1 MSISVKELN
10 KLDKETYELI
20 DIRSDAEIAHGV
32 MPGAIQVS
40 VDEIENNDKIDYSKK
55 LVIVCAR
62 GKNSID
68 IADDL
73 KAKGLDA
80 VSLEGGYIGCLLVCC
95 RVGRVYKL
103 SRDETVGNLF
113 GKLF

>member
-40 VDEIENNDKIDYSKK
+40 VDETMIRLIIQRN
-55 LVIVCAR
+55 
-62 GKNSID
+62 
-68 IADDL
+68 
-73 KAKGLDA
+73 
-80 VSLEGGYIGCLLVCC
+80 LL
-95 RVGRVYKL
+95 
-103 SRDETVGNLF
+103 
-113 GKLF
+113 

>member
-40 VDEIENNDKIDYSKK
+40 VDEIEETCYSLCQRKK
-55 LVIVCAR
+55 QHR
-62 GKNSID
+62 H
-68 IADDL
+68 
-73 KAKGLDA
+73 
-80 VSLEGGYIGCLLVCC
+80 
-95 RVGRVYKL
+95 
-103 SRDETVGNLF
+103 SR
-113 GKLF
+113 

>member
-40 VDEIENNDKIDYSKK
+40 VDEIENNDI
-55 LVIVCAR
+55 LIIQR
-62 GKNSID
+62 N
-68 IADDL
+68 
-73 KAKGLDA
+73 
-80 VSLEGGYIGCLLVCC
+80 LL
-95 RVGRVYKL
+95 
-103 SRDETVGNLF
+103 
-113 GKLF
+113 

>member
-80 VSLEGGYIGCLLVCC
+80 VSLEGGY
-95 RVGRVYKL
+95 
-103 SRDETVGNLF
+103 SRSSPRF
-113 GKLF
+113 

>member
-40 VDEIENNDKIDYSKK
+40 VDEIENNDKI
-55 LVIVCAR
+55 VQR
-62 GKNSID
+62 N
-68 IADDL
+68 
-73 KAKGLDA
+73 
-80 VSLEGGYIGCLLVCC
+80 LL
-95 RVGRVYKL
+95 
-103 SRDETVGNLF
+103 
-113 GKLF
+113 